1 MASWTPHYIPSA
13 SAQMIVK
20 SNHHL
25 SELCRMTFKKSD
37 PTVVTLYFRSGHDAT
52 EPHPRVYH
60 MDNKDQLIL
69 ILRENIRQFR

>member
-1 MASWTPHYIPSA
+1 MPTL
-13 SAQMIVK
+13 QLLVK

-37 PTVVTLYFRSGHDAT
+37 PTVVTLYFRSGHGDA

-60 MDNKDQLIL
+60 MDDKDQLITV
-69 ILRENIRQFR
+69 LRENIRRFR